1 MAPVEVLYGHL
12 LRDPEDASLFIRALS
27 HGASCQTQLVHNYT
41 TGGTC
46 VRKALRRPA
55 MPTAPTRG
63 APGQFDRDAHV
74 AQLLHA
80 AAARDGFDLG
90 VPKLLSATSAPHSC
104 SVSHWGLCSGG
115 TLAFFIERCIETDS
129 VLPVGLALQIL
140 AQTLETL
147 DFMYTKLDT
156 VCPSHHPRT
165 SPTAANTSPQPIF
178 HRDLHANNLMLD
190 FAPGH
195 AIPSVQVIDFGL
207 ATHCPRARGDPIAWG
222 DADDEIPDRDIP
234 HVLALLRD
242 LLTPLTMP
250 PAQRRALLPH
260 AAAPTMST
268 GYSLLRRQNI
278 MGACPRRPP
287 PEDENDDDE
296 EDDHGGSS
304 EQQAP
309 LRTAYWQLNELL
321 GEFAV
326 RKAAALGPDT
336 DMDTV
341 TDTDTNTGPH
351 TPPPWPMST
360 PSLQPVIVFLRR
372 GAAAAMWDVEQGAA
386 HREFRAAVLHPAWR
400 GALGLGAEQP
410 RLCRSVDGLLE
421 WLGGLRGGGVGDG
434 PWDVAEVWAGDMRF
448 AVRGVLP
455 GLGGKMDGDGE
466 EDGGHF
472 EDGENWG

>member
-46 VRKALRRPA
+46 VRKALCRPA
-55 MPTAPTRG
+55 MPTAPTR
-63 APGQFDRDAHV
+63 
-74 AQLLHA
+74 
-80 AAARDGFDLG
+80 
-90 VPKLLSATSAPHSC
+90 
-104 SVSHWGLCSGG
+104 GG

-156 VCPSHHPRT
+156 VCPSHPPRT

-207 ATHCPRARGDPIAWG
+207 TTHCPRARGDPIAWG
-222 DADDEIPDRDIP
+222 DADDEIPDWDIP
-234 HVLALLRD
+234 HVLALLRG

-260 AAAPTMST
+260 AAPPAMSA
-268 GYSLLRRQNI
+268 GYSPLRRQNI

-309 LRTAYWQLNELL
+309 LRTAYWQLNGLL

-341 TDTDTNTGPH
+341 TDTDTNRGPH

-400 GALGLGAEQP
+400 GALALGPSSRVCVGAWTA
-410 RLCRSVDGLLE
+410 CWSGWVG
-421 WLGGLRGGGVGDG
+421 RGRGRAVGCC
-434 PWDVAEVWAGDMRF
+434 
-448 AVRGVLP
+448 
-455 GLGGKMDGDGE
+455 
-466 EDGGHF
+466 
-472 EDGENWG
+472 